1 VLRSLSPY
9 FDPSSSSAASFS
21 EACRQLSSVVACAPC
36 HPEIGTGVRAG
47 LCPSLCDE
55 WFAACADGLFVSA
68 EGSLRPCT
76 DASLVCAPLRS
87 IVSSGAQMCAR
98 TDLGLGI
105 ATRGEARR
113 LKAAAAAASS
123 STAHSL
129 GDAVK
134 QLLHQHAVPL
144 ALTEDGEEPV
154 VDDEDWPACFDGS
167 TSTARVAFSAADA
180 ADAAAADEGSA
191 ADREPRKRYYKSAEE
206 VAELERQRA
215 ARAQARAYDDVAF
228 ANHPMA
234 LLLDSVGK
242 ALERTLLRPLRAEW
256 GRLLRRIPGLPRRW
270 ARALQDSP
278 WALAAAIA
286 GLQVLVY
293 SLFLKPLLG
302 KVFDVL
308 RQRRRRREDAE
319 LLAVEGASVRVW
331 SSSGPRGPSRFAG
344 PVSAS
349 GLSAEEMRRM
359 RADKLEQ
366 AAAAAAQAVEEA
378 DAAMSASDVDSE
390 ADVDA
395 AAALSAS
402 SHSTPPAPAREVT
415 IVDGEIVPLTD

>member
-1 VLRSLSPY
+1 
-9 FDPSSSSAASFS
+9 
-21 EACRQLSSVVACAPC
+21 
-36 HPEIGTGVRAG
+36 
-47 LCPSLCDE
+47 
-55 WFAACADGLFVSA
+55 
-68 EGSLRPCT
+68 
-76 DASLVCAPLRS
+76 
-87 IVSSGAQMCAR
+87 
-98 TDLGLGI
+98 
-105 ATRGEARR
+105 
-113 LKAAAAAASS
+113 
-123 STAHSL
+123 
-129 GDAVK
+129 
-134 QLLHQHAVPL
+134 
-144 ALTEDGEEPV
+144 
-154 VDDEDWPACFDGS
+154 
-167 TSTARVAFSAADA
+167 
-180 ADAAAADEGSA
+180 
-191 ADREPRKRYYKSAEE
+191 

-215 ARAQARAYDDVAF
+215 ARAQARAYDDALF

-286 GLQVLVY
+286 GLQMLVY

-319 LLAVEGASVRVW
+319 LLAVEGASVRMW
-331 SSSGPRGPSRFAG
+331 SSSGPRGPSRFSG

-349 GLSAEEMRRM
+349 GLSAEEMRRL

-366 AAAAAAQAVEEA
+366 AAALAAKAVEEDA
-378 DAAMSASDVDSE
+378 DVSDSDADSE
-390 ADVDA
+390 SDVDA
-395 AAALSAS
+395 AVALSPSQS
-402 SHSTPPAPAREVT
+402 SPPAPAREVT